1 MILVTGATG
10 YVGQHLLARLVAHG
24 DIVRPLV
31 RDAAAAARVRG
42 VNVEPVIGD
51 VTDPASLAGRLDGV
65 DTVIHLVAIIVEK
78 GKATFEDTNAQ
89 GSRNVVAEAKRA
101 GVKRFLHIGAN
112 GARDDA
118 AYPYLRSKWLG
129 EQAVIKSGIPYAVL
143 NPSLIFGSGDVFF
156 NTLATLV
163 RLNPIVPVVGSGTSK
178 FQPIWVEDVCTCLL
192 KCLDDETYLN
202 KTYDIGG
209 PEQLTY
215 DEMIAIIMRVL
226 GKRRPTIHV
235 PIALMKPAAAVM
247 AAILPQPP
255 VTPGQLDLLKIDNIT
270 APNPLPALFGIAEP
284 AYLQAKLDYIVKR

>member
-31 RDAAAAARVRG
+31 RDEAAADRLRG
-42 VNVEPVIGD
+42 AGVEPVIGD
-51 VTDPASLAGRLDGV
+51 VTDPASLRGRFDDV

-78 GKATFEDTNAQ
+78 GKATFEDINAQ
-89 GSRNVVAEAKRA
+89 GARNVVAEAKKA

-112 GARDDA
+112 GARDDP
-118 AYPYLRSKWLG
+118 AYPYLQSKWRG
-129 EQAVIKSGIPYAVL
+129 EQAVIGSGIPYAVL

-156 NTLATLV
+156 STLASLV
-163 RLNPIVPVVGSGTSK
+163 RLNPIVPVVGSGKSK

-192 KCLDDETYLN
+192 TCLDDETYLN

-247 AAILPQPP
+247 AAVLPKPP

-270 APNPLPALFGIAEP
+270 APNPLPALFGIADP
-284 AYLQAKLDYIVKR
+284 AYLQAKLDYIVKH